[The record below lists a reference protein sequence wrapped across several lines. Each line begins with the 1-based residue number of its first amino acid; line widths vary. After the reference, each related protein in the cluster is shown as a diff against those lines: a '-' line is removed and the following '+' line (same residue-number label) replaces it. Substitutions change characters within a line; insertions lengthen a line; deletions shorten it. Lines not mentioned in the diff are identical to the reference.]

1 MRGREEQKRR
11 FFFSIESSRSIAFP
25 FFLPTLDLDLNINN
39 KEEMPPSSSSSTA
52 ALPVVLITG
61 CSAGGIGYELARAL
75 AASGSVRV
83 IATARDVSKM
93 EGLLHL
99 LPTTTTSTK
108 KPDNDDATTTT
119 TSSSSDKGRGGIL
132 ALLPLD
138 VTDEASVS
146 EAALQVLKLT
156 NGNGCDILVNNAG
169 MTFKG
174 TVLDSEVSETARLF
188 DTNVFGL
195 LRVTKALSSQMIARG
210 RGLVVNVGSATGY
223 IHQATKSSYSASKH
237 SVRCLTDCLRIEL
250 APFNVRVFLVSP
262 GYVATPIDDKA
273 GEQGRWF
280 APRVG
285 VSPYAPAKGVEKE
298 EEEGKESSSS
308 SAAAAAGASKAKT
321 GAQAEEEEEGFKEI
335 CTALA
340 SSIFK
345 YGPGATAGA
354 ITPSDFSGKL
364 SAVVLRE
371 WGRTSPARGRVT
383 RPPTA
388 REYLRSMIWLPTVL
402 GGPVRHWR
410 EVKKGERERERKRFD
425 FERERGR
432 GQRSN
437 SKLFQKTLSQTLNN
451 NRPPSPR
458 SPGSSVASCRYG
470 CRT

>member
-1 MRGREEQKRR
+1 MRGREEQKRH
-11 FFFSIESSRSIAFP
+11 FFSFELKKHRSFFP
-25 FFLPTLDLDLNINN
+25 DLDLNNDNN
-39 KEEMPPSSSSSTA
+39 NNEEEMPPSTTTA
-52 ALPVVLITG
+52 APPVVLITG

-75 AASGSVRV
+75 AASGSARV

-93 EGLLHL
+93 EGLLL
-99 LPTTTTSTK
+99 LLTTATTK
-108 KPDNDDATTTT
+108 KTDNNNNAN
-119 TSSSSDKGRGGIL
+119 SNNNGNGGGIL

-146 EAALQVLKLT
+146 EAASQVLELT
-156 NGNGCDILVNNAG
+156 GGNGCDILVNNAG

-174 TVLDSEVSETARLF
+174 TVLDAEVSETARLF
-188 DTNVFGL
+188 ETNVFGL
-195 LRVTKALSSQMIARG
+195 LRVTKAFSTQMVSRG

-237 SVRCLTDCLRIEL
+237 SVRCLTDSLRIEL
-250 APFNVRVFLVSP
+250 SPFNVRVFLVSP

-280 APRVG
+280 APRAG
-285 VSPYAPAKGVEKE
+285 VSPYAPPRRRLDKKAAAGASSS
-298 EEEGKESSSS
+298 SSSS
-308 SAAAAAGASKAKT
+308 SAAAG
-321 GAQAEEEEEGFKEI
+321 GDDEEEEEEGFKEI

-354 ITPSDFSGKL
+354 MSPGDFSSKL

-371 WGRTSPARGRVT
+371 WGRTFPARGRVT

-388 REYLRSMIWLPTVL
+388 REYLRSMVWLPTVL

-410 EVKKGERERERKRFD
+410 EVKRKGGERENLVLR
-425 FERERGR
+425 ERERGR
-432 GQRSN
+432 GRRSN
-437 SKLFQKTLSQTLNN
+437 S
-451 NRPPSPR
+451 
-458 SPGSSVASCRYG
+458 
-470 CRT
+470 